1 MSNRPIQHQLE
12 SKSRIAFE
20 AALPPSWV
28 YRTVNPDYGIDGVV
42 EVFSFDGTAIGD
54 IFFVQLKATASKAL
68 NKSLTVRLGRE
79 KCDYYDALAIPLLLV
94 LFHETS
100 GRLYGKWFSLPPVRE
115 RYKNSASV
123 VFRFHDD
130 DEWTSRKAETVAD
143 ELRDM
148 RQKARL
154 RKREERMAL
163 YYDAKAKIDLSAP
176 ASKKDAEPL
185 LDLKSGDVVVH
196 DAFGRGV
203 VEQATEYYFFVEF
216 DDDDMLRKFEPGD
229 SRDFVKLQG
238 ATT

>member
-28 YRTVNPDYGIDGVV
+28 YRTVNPDYGIDGIV
-42 EVFSFDGTAIGD
+42 EVFSLDGTAIGD
-54 IFFVQLKATASKAL
+54 IFFVQLKATASKSS
-68 NKSLTVRLGRE
+68 NKALTVRLRRE
-79 KCDYYDALAIPLLLV
+79 KCGYYDALAIPLLLV
-94 LFHETS
+94 LLHENS
-100 GRLYGKWFSLPPVRE
+100 GRLYAKWFSLPPIRE

-130 DEWTSRKAETVAD
+130 DEWTSRKADMVAD
-143 ELRDM
+143 ELRYM

-163 YYDAKAKIDLSAP
+163 YYDAKTKIDLSAP
-176 ASKKDAEPL
+176 ASRKDTEPL
-185 LDLKSGDVVVH
+185 LDLKTGDVVVH
-196 DAFGRGV
+196 DAFGRGI

-229 SRDFVKLQG
+229 SRDFVKFQS
-238 ATT
+238 TTT